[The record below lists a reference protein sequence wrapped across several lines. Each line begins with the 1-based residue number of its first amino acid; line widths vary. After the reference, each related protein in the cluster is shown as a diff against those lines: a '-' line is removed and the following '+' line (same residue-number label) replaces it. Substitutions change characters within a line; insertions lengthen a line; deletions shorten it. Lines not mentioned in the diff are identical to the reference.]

1 MSKSIEDCG
10 AEQRSSQ
17 PTNTGVF
24 AVKPLQSSY
33 FFNTKHI
40 KMNHVNLIG
49 ELTSLPRFY
58 ELPSGRRVAQFTLAT
73 KETYLDA
80 EGNAK
85 NKKHWHRIS
94 AWGRWTKI
102 LEELARE
109 GMELAIEGKLTTLF
123 YQRGGE
129 KRFILEV
136 EVNDLIIM

>member
-1 MSKSIEDCG
+1 MSRFAKDSNLEPY
-10 AEQRSSQ
+10 SSY
-17 PTNTGVF
+17 PTYHGVF
-24 AVKPLQSSY
+24 ATQRLQDSY

-58 ELPSGRRVAQFTLAT
+58 ELPSGRRVAQFTIAT
-73 KETYLDA
+73 REVYLDA
-80 EGNAK
+80 DGNSK

-94 AWGRWTKI
+94 AWGRWAKI

-109 GMELAIEGKLTTLF
+109 GMELAIEGKLTTRF

-129 KRFILEV
+129 KRFISEV